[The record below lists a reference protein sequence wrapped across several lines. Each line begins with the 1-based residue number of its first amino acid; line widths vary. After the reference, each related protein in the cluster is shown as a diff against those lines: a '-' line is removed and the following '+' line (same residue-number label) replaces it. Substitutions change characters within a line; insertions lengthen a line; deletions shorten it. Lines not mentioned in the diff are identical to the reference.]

1 MRLDPASPIDA
12 AAMAALHAAAFDAP
26 WGEADIAQLLMSP
39 GGFGIV
45 ARGAGQAPAGFIL
58 ARAIAGEAEI
68 LTLAVDPAARRGGI
82 GLALLTAAI
91 GLARENAAA
100 SMFLEVAD
108 DNPAALALYARAGFI
123 EAGRRRGYYRRA
135 GGAAVD
141 ARVLRLDLN
150 SRRA

>member
-1 MRLDPASPIDA
+1 MRLGPASLVDA
-12 AAMAALHAAAFDAP
+12 ADMAALHAGAFDAP
-26 WGEADIAQLLMSP
+26 WREPDIAQILASP
-39 GGFGIV
+39 GGFGVV
-45 ARGAGQAPAGFIL
+45 ARDGGRPPAGFIL

-68 LTLAVDPAARRGGI
+68 LTLAVDPASRRGGI

-91 GLARENAAA
+91 GIAQENGAAA
-100 SMFLEVAD
+100 MFLEVAD
-108 DNPAALALYARAGFI
+108 DNAAALALYARAGFA

-135 GGAAVD
+135 GGTAVD